1 MTEHYERLRLAPDL
15 NVTWDRAFLIVS
27 TPRWEPGTFV
37 YDLDFLVVKS
47 KPDSD
52 RVRVILSARGAHVDF
67 QVLRFELDAP
77 MFAVFED
84 LLARAVAR

>member
-1 MTEHYERLRLAPDL
+1 MTEKYERLRLAPDL
-15 NVTWDRAFLIVS
+15 NVTRDRDFLIVS

-37 YDLDFLVVKS
+37 YDLDFLAVKS
-47 KPDSD
+47 KPASGS
-52 RVRVILSARGAHVDF
+52 VRVVLSARGAHVDF

-84 LLARAVAR
+84 FLARATAP